1 LKLINVKFKS
11 LRLNYFY
18 KILFLLLTTFSSFSQ
33 ERKNAVAK
41 RVSIAPVIDGILDDK
56 VWDNAESNTD
66 FYMLRPSNVGPARD
80 SHPTY
85 IKILYDDDAVY
96 FAASMLDS
104 DSDNIASEISQRDDF
119 YETKTDFIGISLN
132 PYDDDVNFLSFI
144 VTSAGTIAD
153 MKSVRDYEEGDS
165 NFDAVFDAKIS
176 KDDNGWY
183 AEFKI
188 PYSALRFPKKN
199 IQSWGLNFYRRVFN
213 LNEIYTW
220 NYVDRSVGTYS
231 EYLGVLSGIENIDPP
246 TRLFFYPYSQ
256 LNSELYKGNTG
267 TGFSAG
273 MDIKYGINEAFTLDA
288 TLIPDFGQV
297 KFDDV
302 ELNLSPF
309 EQQFDE
315 KRAFFTEGTELFD
328 KGDVFYSRRIGGE
341 LDVDPEDFLEANEVV
356 LSSDNSIDLINAIK
370 VSGRTDN
377 KLGVGFFNAITKKTT
392 AILQDSI
399 TQNEREVT
407 LEPLT
412 NYNIIVLDQQLKNN
426 SSITFLNTSVNRNSN
441 FRNAIV
447 STLNLDY
454 RTRKNNYRIEG
465 SVLRSDI
472 KENGNSTDGYK
483 TTFKLNKT
491 KGNFRWMTGVWTTD
505 ENYNQDDMGISRWY
519 NNQNIFA
526 NVSYEIFNP
535 TKYFNQLEFK
545 LSVRHGRRYT
555 PSIKRNNNYEAEL
568 FFETKKLFKNRLEI
582 NLRTLNKDFFE
593 PRVDGLYVLKPKEMS
608 VRYDLDSDN
617 TKDFVYA
624 IELNAKK
631 SIDEFYQ
638 ENNKKLGL
646 ALRVSY
652 KVSERLNTSF
662 GAGISKEDDDFGY
675 AGSNEGEVIIGIRD
689 VKVNQAMIEM
699 NYNFDPY
706 KVLALEIRNY
716 WSSVNYKNYL
726 TLQENGIG
734 ELINDYP
741 FDGDPNTNF
750 NIWNLDLSY
759 NWRFAPGSSAT
770 FLYRNQ
776 IYNNDDLSLISYTE
790 SLNNLFSKDIGHQFS
805 IRINYFLDY
814 NRIKKKKI

>member
-1 LKLINVKFKS
+1 MEFRIMNIRF
-11 LRLNYFY
+11 F
-18 KILFLLLTTFSSFSQ
+18 IIIALFICANFNAFSQ
-33 ERKNAVAK
+33 ERKNAVAN
-41 RVSIAPVIDGILDDK
+41 RVTEAPVIDGILN
-56 VWDNAESNTD
+56 DNAWVAAETNTD
-66 FYMLRPSNVGPARD
+66 FYMLRPSNVGPARS
-80 SHPTY
+80 SHPTTV
-85 IKILYDDDAVY
+85 KIIYDDEAVY
-96 FAASMLDS
+96 FAASMLDP
-104 DSDNIASEISQRDDF
+104 DGKNIASEISQRDEF
-119 YETKTDFIGISLN
+119 YEKKTDFIGISLN
-132 PYDDDVNFLSFI
+132 PYNDDINFLSFI

-153 MKSVRDYEEGDS
+153 MKSVRDYDEGDS
-165 NFDAVFDAKIS
+165 NFDAVFDAKVS

-188 PYSALRFPKKN
+188 PYSALRFPKKE
-199 IQSWGLNFYRRVFN
+199 IQTWGLNFYRRIFN

-220 NYVDRSVGTYS
+220 NYVDRSVGSYS
-231 EYLGVLSGIENIDPP
+231 EYLGTLNGIQNIDPP

-256 LNSELYKGNTG
+256 VNSELYKGNTG

-328 KGDVFYSRRIGGE
+328 RAGVFYSRRIGGD
-341 LDVDPEDFLEANEVV
+341 LDVDPEDYLQENESV

-377 KLGVGFFNAITKKTT
+377 KLGIGFFNAITKKTT

-399 TQNEREVT
+399 TQNQREVT

-412 NYNIIVLDQQLKNN
+412 NYNIVVLDQQLKNN
-426 SSITFLNTSVNRNSN
+426 SSITFLNTSVKRNSN

-454 RTRKNNYRIEG
+454 RTKKNNYRIEG
-465 SVLRSDI
+465 SILRSDI

-483 TTFKLNKT
+483 TTFKINKT

-526 NVSYEIFNP
+526 NISYEIFNP
-535 TKYFNQLEFK
+535 TKYFNQFEFK

-568 FFETKKLFKNRLEI
+568 FFETNKLFKNRLELE
-582 NLRTLNKDFFE
+582 LRTLNKDFFE
-593 PRVDGLYVLKPKEMS
+593 PRVDGLFVLKPKEFS
-608 VRYDLDSDN
+608 LRYELDSDN
-617 TKDFVYA
+617 TKDFVYGF
-624 IELNAKK
+624 ELNTTK
-631 SIDEFYQ
+631 SIDEFYGE
-638 ENNKKLGL
+638 ENNKIGFAAGL
-646 ALRVSY
+646 NY
-652 KVSERLNTSF
+652 KISERLNTSI
-662 GAGISKEDDDFGY
+662 GVGVSKEDDDLGY
-675 AGSNEGEVIIGIRD
+675 AGNEGSEVIIGIRD
-689 VKVNQAMIEM
+689 VKINQAVFDMV
-699 NYNFDPY
+699 YNIDSY
-706 KVLALEIRNY
+706 KEIALEFRNY
-716 WSSVNYKNYL
+716 WSSVNYKRYYN
-726 TLQENGIG
+726 LQDNGIG
-734 ELINDYP
+734 NPIVNYP
-741 FDGDPNTNF
+741 FNENPNANF

-770 FLYRNQ
+770 ILYRNQ
-776 IYNNDDLSLISYTE
+776 IYSNDDQSLISYTE
-790 SLNNLFSKDIGHQFS
+790 SLDNLFGKDIGHQFS

-814 NRIKKKKI
+814 NRFKKKRI

>member
-1 LKLINVKFKS
+1 MNIRF
-11 LRLNYFY
+11 F
-18 KILFLLLTTFSSFSQ
+18 IIIALFICANFNAFSQ
-33 ERKNAVAK
+33 EIKNAVAN
-41 RVSIAPVIDGILDDK
+41 RVTEAPVIDGILN
-56 VWDNAESNTD
+56 DNAWVAAETNTD
-66 FYMLRPSNVGPARD
+66 FYMLRPSNVGPARS
-80 SHPTY
+80 SHPTTV
-85 IKILYDDDAVY
+85 KIIYDDEAVY
-96 FAASMLDS
+96 FAASMLDP
-104 DSDNIASEISQRDDF
+104 DGKNIASEISQRDEF
-119 YETKTDFIGISLN
+119 YEKKTDFIGVSLN
-132 PYDDDVNFLSFI
+132 PYNDDINFLSFI

-153 MKSVRDYEEGDS
+153 MKSVRDYDEGDS
-165 NFDAVFDAKIS
+165 NFDAVFDAKVS

-188 PYSALRFPKKN
+188 PYSALRFPKKE
-199 IQSWGLNFYRRVFN
+199 IQTWGLNFYRRIFN

-220 NYVDRSVGTYS
+220 NYVDRSVGSYS
-231 EYLGVLSGIENIDPP
+231 EYLGTLNGIQNIDPP

-256 LNSELYKGNTG
+256 INSELYKGNTG

-328 KGDVFYSRRIGGE
+328 RAGVFYSRRIGGD
-341 LDVDPEDFLEANEVV
+341 LDVDPEDYLQENESV

-377 KLGVGFFNAITKKTT
+377 KLGIGFFNAITKKTT

-399 TQNEREVT
+399 TQNQREVT

-412 NYNIIVLDQQLKNN
+412 NYNIVVLDQQLKNN

-454 RTRKNNYRIEG
+454 RTKKNNYRIEG
-465 SVLRSDI
+465 SILRSDI

-483 TTFKLNKT
+483 TTFKINKT

-526 NVSYEIFNP
+526 NISYEIFNP
-535 TKYFNQLEFK
+535 TKYFNQFEFE

-568 FFETKKLFKNRLEI
+568 FFETKKLFKNNFELE
-582 NLRTLNKDFFE
+582 LRTLNKDFFE
-593 PRVDGLYVLKPKEMS
+593 PRVDGLFVLKPKELS
-608 VRYDLDSDN
+608 FRYDLDSDN

-624 IELNAKK
+624 VEFNASK
-631 SIDEFYQ
+631 SIDEFYG
-638 ENNKKLGL
+638 EENKKIGFSAGL
-646 ALRVSY
+646 NY
-652 KVSERLNTSF
+652 KISERLNTSL
-662 GAGISKEDDDFGY
+662 GIGGSKEDDDLGY
-675 AGSNEGEVIIGIRD
+675 AGNEGPEVIIGIRD
-689 VKVNQAMIEM
+689 VKINQAVFDMV
-699 NYNFDPY
+699 YNINSY
-706 KVLALEIRNY
+706 KEIALEFRNY
-716 WSSVNYKNYL
+716 WSSVNYKRYYS
-726 TLQENGIG
+726 LQENGIG
-734 ELINDYP
+734 NPIVNFP
-741 FDGDPNTNF
+741 FDENPNANF

-770 FLYRNQ
+770 ILYRNQ
-776 IYNNDDLSLISYTE
+776 IYSDDDQSLISYTE
-790 SLNNLFSKDIGHQFS
+790 SLDNLFGKDIGHQFS

-814 NRIKKKKI
+814 NRFKKKRI

>member
-1 LKLINVKFKS
+1 MNIRFYILSILLIS
-11 LRLNYFY
+11 LN
-18 KILFLLLTTFSSFSQ
+18 LTGFSQ
-33 ERKNAVAK
+33 VRKNALAK
-41 RVSIAPVIDGILDDK
+41 RVTDTPIIDGVLN
-56 VWDNAESNTD
+56 DNAWVTAETNSD
-66 FYMLRPSNVGPARD
+66 FYMLRPSNVGPARS
-80 SHPTY
+80 SHPTTV
-85 IKILYDDDAVY
+85 KIVYDDEAVY
-96 FAASMLDS
+96 FAASMLDP
-104 DSDNIASEISQRDDF
+104 DGKNIASEISQRDEF
-119 YETKTDFIGISLN
+119 YEKKTDFIGISLN
-132 PYDDDVNFLSFI
+132 PYNDDINFLSFI

-153 MKSVRDYEEGDS
+153 MKSVRDYDEGDS
-165 NFDAVFDAKIS
+165 NFDAVFDAKVS

-188 PYSALRFPKKN
+188 PYSALRFPKKE
-199 IQSWGLNFYRRVFN
+199 IQTWGLNFYRRIFN

-220 NYVDRSVGTYS
+220 NYVDRSVGSYS
-231 EYLGVLSGIENIDPP
+231 EYLGNLNGIQNIDPP

-256 LNSELYKGNTG
+256 VNSELYKGNTG

-328 KGDVFYSRRIGGE
+328 RGGVFYSRRIGGD
-341 LDVDPEDFLEANEVV
+341 LDVNPEDYLQDNESV

-377 KLGVGFFNAITKKTT
+377 KLGIGFFNAITKKTT

-399 TQNEREVT
+399 TQNQREVT

-412 NYNIIVLDQQLKNN
+412 NYNIVVLDQQLKNN

-454 RTRKNNYRIEG
+454 RTKKNNYRIEG

-483 TTFKLNKT
+483 TTFKINKT

-519 NNQNIFA
+519 NNQNVFA
-526 NVSYEIFNP
+526 NISYEIFNP
-535 TKYFNQLEFK
+535 TKYFNQFELK

-568 FFETKKLFKNRLEI
+568 FFETNKLFKNRLEVE
-582 NLRTLNKDFFE
+582 LRTLNKDFFE
-593 PRVDGLYVLKPKEMS
+593 PRVDGLFVLKPKEFGF
-608 VRYDLDSDN
+608 RYDLDSDN

-624 IELNAKK
+624 IELNALK
-631 SIDEFYQ
+631 SIDEFYG
-638 ENNKKLGL
+638 EENKKIGFAAGL
-646 ALRVSY
+646 NY
-652 KVSERLNTSF
+652 KISERLNTSL
-662 GAGISKEDDDFGY
+662 GIGVSKEEDDLGY
-675 AGSNEGEVIIGIRD
+675 AGNEGPDVIIGIRD
-689 VKVNQAMIEM
+689 VKINQAVFDMI
-699 NYNFDPY
+699 YNVDSY
-706 KVLALEIRNY
+706 KEIALEFRNY
-716 WSSVNYKNYL
+716 WSSVNYKRYYS
-726 TLQENGIG
+726 LQENGIG
-734 ELINDYP
+734 NSIVAYP
-741 FDGDPNTNF
+741 FDENPNANF

-770 FLYRNQ
+770 ILYRNQ
-776 IYNNDDLSLISYTE
+776 IYSNDDQSLISYTE
-790 SLNNLFSKDIGHQFS
+790 SLDNLFGKDIGHQFS

-814 NRIKKKKI
+814 NRFRKKRI

>member
-1 LKLINVKFKS
+1 MNIRFYILSILLIS
-11 LRLNYFY
+11 LNL
-18 KILFLLLTTFSSFSQ
+18 SGFSQ
-33 ERKNAVAK
+33 VRKNALAK
-41 RVSIAPVIDGILDDK
+41 RVTNAPIIDGVLN
-56 VWDNAESNTD
+56 DNAWVTAETNSD
-66 FYMLRPSNVGPARD
+66 FYMLRPSNVGPARS
-80 SHPTY
+80 SHPTTV
-85 IKILYDDDAVY
+85 KIVYDDEAVY
-96 FAASMLDS
+96 FAASMLDPNGK
-104 DSDNIASEISQRDDF
+104 NIASEISQRDEF
-119 YETKTDFIGISLN
+119 YEKKTDFIGISLN
-132 PYDDDVNFLSFI
+132 PYNDDINFLSFI

-153 MKSVRDYEEGDS
+153 MKSVRDYDEGDS
-165 NFDAVFDAKIS
+165 NFDAVFDAKVS

-188 PYSALRFPKKN
+188 PYSALRFPKKE
-199 IQSWGLNFYRRVFN
+199 IQTWGLNFYRRIFN

-220 NYVDRSVGTYS
+220 NYVDRSVGSYS
-231 EYLGVLSGIENIDPP
+231 EYLGTLNGIQNIDPP

-256 LNSELYKGNTG
+256 VNSELYKGNTG

-328 KGDVFYSRRIGGE
+328 RGGVFYSRRIGGD
-341 LDVDPEDFLEANEVV
+341 LDVNPEDYLRDNESV
-356 LSSDNSIDLINAIK
+356 LSSDNSIDLINAVK

-377 KLGVGFFNAITKKTT
+377 KLGIGFFNAITKKTT

-399 TQNEREVT
+399 TQNQREVT

-412 NYNIIVLDQQLKNN
+412 NYNIVVLDQQLKNN

-454 RTRKNNYRIEG
+454 RTKKNNYRIEG

-483 TTFKLNKT
+483 TTFKINKT

-519 NNQNIFA
+519 NNQNVFA
-526 NVSYEIFNP
+526 NISYEIFNP
-535 TKYFNQLEFK
+535 TKYFNQFEFK

-568 FFETKKLFKNRLEI
+568 FFETNKLIKNRLEVE
-582 NLRTLNKDFFE
+582 LRTLNKDFFE
-593 PRVDGLYVLKPKEMS
+593 PRVDGLFVLKPKEFS
-608 VRYDLDSDN
+608 FRYDLDSDN

-624 IELNAKK
+624 IELNALK
-631 SIDEFYQ
+631 SIDEFYG
-638 ENNKKLGL
+638 EENKKIGFSAGL
-646 ALRVSY
+646 NY
-652 KVSERLNTSF
+652 KISERLNTSL
-662 GAGISKEDDDFGY
+662 GIGVSKEEDDLGY
-675 AGSNEGEVIIGIRD
+675 AGNEGPDVIIGIRD
-689 VKVNQAMIEM
+689 VKINQAVFDMI
-699 NYNFDPY
+699 YNIDSY
-706 KVLALEIRNY
+706 KEIALEFRNY
-716 WSSVNYKNYL
+716 WSSVNYKRYYS
-726 TLQENGIG
+726 LQENGIG
-734 ELINDYP
+734 NSIVAYP
-741 FDGDPNTNF
+741 FDENPNANF

-770 FLYRNQ
+770 ILYRNQ
-776 IYNNDDLSLISYTE
+776 IYSNDDQSLISYTE
-790 SLNNLFSKDIGHQFS
+790 SLDNLFGKDIGHQFS

-814 NRIKKKKI
+814 NRFRKKRI

>member
-1 LKLINVKFKS
+1 MEFRIMNIRFFIIIALFICANFNV
-11 LRLNYFY
+11 
-18 KILFLLLTTFSSFSQ
+18 FSQ
-33 ERKNAVAK
+33 ERKNAVAN
-41 RVSIAPVIDGILDDK
+41 RVTEAPVIDGILN
-56 VWDNAESNTD
+56 DNAWVAAETNTD
-66 FYMLRPSNVGPARD
+66 FYMLRPSNVGPARS
-80 SHPTY
+80 SHPTTV
-85 IKILYDDDAVY
+85 KIIYDDEAVY
-96 FAASMLDS
+96 FAASMLDP
-104 DSDNIASEISQRDDF
+104 DGKNIASEISQRDEF
-119 YETKTDFIGISLN
+119 YEKKTDFIGVSLN
-132 PYDDDVNFLSFI
+132 PYNDDINFLSFI

-153 MKSVRDYEEGDS
+153 MKSVRDYDEGDS
-165 NFDAVFDAKIS
+165 NFDAVFDAKVS

-188 PYSALRFPKKN
+188 PYSALRFPKKE
-199 IQSWGLNFYRRVFN
+199 IQTWGLNFYRRIFN

-220 NYVDRSVGTYS
+220 NYVDRSVGSYS
-231 EYLGVLSGIENIDPP
+231 EYLGTLNGIQNIDPP

-256 LNSELYKGNTG
+256 VNSELYKGNTG

-328 KGDVFYSRRIGGE
+328 RAGVFYSRRIGGD
-341 LDVDPEDFLEANEVV
+341 LDVDPEDYLQENESV

-377 KLGVGFFNAITKKTT
+377 KLGIGFFNAITKKTT

-399 TQNEREVT
+399 TQNQREVT

-412 NYNIIVLDQQLKNN
+412 NYNIVVLDQQLKNN

-454 RTRKNNYRIEG
+454 RTKKNNYRIEG
-465 SVLRSDI
+465 SILRSDI

-483 TTFKLNKT
+483 TTFKINKT

-526 NVSYEIFNP
+526 NISYEIFNP
-535 TKYFNQLEFK
+535 TEYFNQFEFK

-568 FFETKKLFKNRLEI
+568 FFETNKLFKNRLELE
-582 NLRTLNKDFFE
+582 LRTLNKDFFE
-593 PRVDGLYVLKPKEMS
+593 PRVDGLFVLKPKEFS
-608 VRYDLDSDN
+608 LRYDLDSDN

-624 IELNAKK
+624 FELNTTK
-631 SIDEFYQ
+631 SIDEFYGE
-638 ENNKKLGL
+638 ENNKIGFAAGL
-646 ALRVSY
+646 NY
-652 KVSERLNTSF
+652 KISERLNTSI
-662 GAGISKEDDDFGY
+662 GVGVSKEDDDLGY
-675 AGSNEGEVIIGIRD
+675 AGNEGSEVIIGIRD
-689 VKVNQAMIEM
+689 VKINQAVFDMV
-699 NYNFDPY
+699 YNIDSY
-706 KVLALEIRNY
+706 KEIALEFRNY
-716 WSSVNYKNYL
+716 WSSVNYKRYYN
-726 TLQENGIG
+726 LQDNGIG
-734 ELINDYP
+734 NPIVNYP
-741 FDGDPNTNF
+741 FNENPNANF

-770 FLYRNQ
+770 ILYRNQ
-776 IYNNDDLSLISYTE
+776 IYSNDDQSLISYTE
-790 SLNNLFSKDIGHQFS
+790 SLDNLFGKDIGHQFS

-814 NRIKKKKI
+814 NRFKKKRI

>member
-1 LKLINVKFKS
+1 MNIRFFIIIALSICANQ
-11 LRLNYFY
+11 NA
-18 KILFLLLTTFSSFSQ
+18 FSQ
-33 ERKNAVAK
+33 ERKNAVAN
-41 RVSIAPVIDGILDDK
+41 RVNEAPVIDGILN
-56 VWDNAESNTD
+56 DNAWVTSETNSD
-66 FYMLRPSNVGPARD
+66 FYMLRPSNVGPARS
-80 SHPTY
+80 SHPTTV
-85 IKILYDDDAVY
+85 KIIYDDDAVY
-96 FAASMLDS
+96 FAASMLDP
-104 DSDNIASEISQRDDF
+104 DGKNIASEISQRDDF
-119 YETKTDFIGISLN
+119 YEKKTDFIGISLN
-132 PYDDDVNFLSFI
+132 PYNDDINFLSFI

-153 MKSVRDYEEGDS
+153 MKSVRDYDEGDS
-165 NFDAVFDAKIS
+165 NFDAVFDAKVS

-188 PYSALRFPKKN
+188 PYSALRFPKKE
-199 IQSWGLNFYRRVFN
+199 IQTWGLNFYRRIFN

-220 NYVDRSVGTYS
+220 NYVDRSVGSYS
-231 EYLGVLSGIENIDPP
+231 EYLGLLNGIQNIDPP

-256 LNSELYKGNTG
+256 VNSELYKGNTG

-328 KGDVFYSRRIGGE
+328 RGGVFYSRRIGGD
-341 LDVDPEDFLEANEVV
+341 LDVDPEDYLQENESV

-377 KLGVGFFNAITKKTT
+377 KLGIGFFNAITKKTT
-392 AILQDSI
+392 AILQDST
-399 TQNEREVT
+399 TQNQREVT

-412 NYNIIVLDQQLKNN
+412 NYNIVVLDQQLKNN
-426 SSITFLNTSVNRNSN
+426 SSITFLNTSVSRNSN

-454 RTRKNNYRIEG
+454 RTKKNNYRIEG

-483 TTFKLNKT
+483 TTFKINKT

-526 NVSYEIFNP
+526 NISYEIFNP
-535 TKYFNQLEFK
+535 TKYFNQFEFK

-555 PSIKRNNNYEAEL
+555 PSIKRNNNYEGEL
-568 FFETKKLFKNRLEI
+568 FFETNKLFKNRLELE
-582 NLRTLNKDFFE
+582 LRTLNKDFFE
-593 PRVDGLYVLKPKEMS
+593 PRVDGLFVLKPKEFS
-608 VRYDLDSDN
+608 FRYDLDSDN

-624 IELNAKK
+624 IELNATK
-631 SIDEFYQ
+631 SIDEFYS
-638 ENNKKLGL
+638 EENKKIGFNAGL
-646 ALRVSY
+646 NY
-652 KVSERLNTSF
+652 KISKRLNTSL
-662 GAGISKEDDDFGY
+662 GIGISEEEDDLGY
-675 AGSNEGEVIIGIRD
+675 AGNEGSDVIIGIRD
-689 VKVNQAMIEM
+689 VKINQAVFDMV
-699 NYNFDPY
+699 YNIDSY
-706 KVLALEIRNY
+706 KEIALEFRNY
-716 WSSVNYKNYL
+716 WSSVNYKRYYS
-726 TLQENGIG
+726 LQENGIG
-734 ELINDYP
+734 DPIVNYP
-741 FDGDPNTNF
+741 FDGNPNANF
-750 NIWNLDLSY
+750 NIWNFDLSY

-770 FLYRNQ
+770 ILYRNQ
-776 IYNNDDLSLISYTE
+776 IYSNDDQSLISYTE
-790 SLNNLFSKDIGHQFS
+790 SLDNLFGKDIGHQFS

-814 NRIKKKKI
+814 NRFRKKRI

>member
-1 LKLINVKFKS
+1 MNIRFYILSILLIS
-11 LRLNYFY
+11 LN
-18 KILFLLLTTFSSFSQ
+18 LTGFSQ
-33 ERKNAVAK
+33 VRKNALAK
-41 RVSIAPVIDGILDDK
+41 RVTDTPIIDGVLN
-56 VWDNAESNTD
+56 DNAWVTAETNSD
-66 FYMLRPSNVGPARD
+66 FYMLRPSNVGPARS
-80 SHPTY
+80 SHPTTV
-85 IKILYDDDAVY
+85 KIVYDDEAVY
-96 FAASMLDS
+96 FAASMLDP
-104 DSDNIASEISQRDDF
+104 DGKNIASEISQRDEF
-119 YETKTDFIGISLN
+119 YEKKTDFIGISLN
-132 PYDDDVNFLSFI
+132 PYNDDINFLSFI

-153 MKSVRDYEEGDS
+153 MKSVRDYDEGDS
-165 NFDAVFDAKIS
+165 NFDAVFDAKVS

-188 PYSALRFPKKN
+188 PYSALRFPKKE
-199 IQSWGLNFYRRVFN
+199 IQTWGLNFYRRIFN

-220 NYVDRSVGTYS
+220 NYVDRSVGSYS
-231 EYLGVLSGIENIDPP
+231 EYLGNLNGIQNIDPP

-256 LNSELYKGNTG
+256 VNSELYKGNTG

-328 KGDVFYSRRIGGE
+328 RGGVFYSRRIGGD
-341 LDVDPEDFLEANEVV
+341 LDVNPEDYLQDNESV

-377 KLGVGFFNAITKKTT
+377 KLGIGFFNAITKKTT

-399 TQNEREVT
+399 TQNQREVT

-412 NYNIIVLDQQLKNN
+412 NYNIVVLDQQLKNN

-454 RTRKNNYRIEG
+454 RTKKNNYRIEG

-483 TTFKLNKT
+483 TTFKINKT

-519 NNQNIFA
+519 NNQNVFA
-526 NVSYEIFNP
+526 NISYEIFNP
-535 TKYFNQLEFK
+535 TKYFNQFELK

-568 FFETKKLFKNRLEI
+568 FFETNKLFKNRLEVE
-582 NLRTLNKDFFE
+582 LRTLNKDFFE
-593 PRVDGLYVLKPKEMS
+593 PRVDGLFVLKPKEFGF
-608 VRYDLDSDN
+608 RYDLDSDN

-624 IELNAKK
+624 IELNALK
-631 SIDEFYQ
+631 SIDEFYG
-638 ENNKKLGL
+638 EENKKLGFAAGL
-646 ALRVSY
+646 NY
-652 KVSERLNTSF
+652 KISERLNTSL
-662 GAGISKEDDDFGY
+662 GIGVSKEEDDLGY
-675 AGSNEGEVIIGIRD
+675 AGNEGPDVIIGIRD
-689 VKVNQAMIEM
+689 VKINQAVFDMI
-699 NYNFDPY
+699 YNVDSY
-706 KVLALEIRNY
+706 KEIALEFRNY
-716 WSSVNYKNYL
+716 WSSVNYKRYYS
-726 TLQENGIG
+726 LQENGIG
-734 ELINDYP
+734 NSIVAYP
-741 FDGDPNTNF
+741 FDENPNANF

-770 FLYRNQ
+770 ILYRNQ
-776 IYNNDDLSLISYTE
+776 ISSNDDQSLISYTE
-790 SLNNLFSKDIGHQFS
+790 SLDNLFGKDIGHQFS

-814 NRIKKKKI
+814 NRFRKKRI

>member
-1 LKLINVKFKS
+1 MNIRFYILSILLIS
-11 LRLNYFY
+11 LN
-18 KILFLLLTTFSSFSQ
+18 LTGFSQ
-33 ERKNAVAK
+33 VRKNALAK
-41 RVSIAPVIDGILDDK
+41 RVTDTPIIDGVLN
-56 VWDNAESNTD
+56 DNAWVTAETNSD
-66 FYMLRPSNVGPARD
+66 FYMLRPSNVGPARS
-80 SHPTY
+80 SHPTTV
-85 IKILYDDDAVY
+85 KIVYDDEAVY
-96 FAASMLDS
+96 FAASMLDP
-104 DSDNIASEISQRDDF
+104 DGKNIASEISQRDEF
-119 YETKTDFIGISLN
+119 YEKKTDFIGISLN
-132 PYDDDVNFLSFI
+132 PYNDDINFLSFI

-153 MKSVRDYEEGDS
+153 MKSVRDYDEGDS
-165 NFDAVFDAKIS
+165 NFDAVFDAKVS

-188 PYSALRFPKKN
+188 PYSALRFPKKE
-199 IQSWGLNFYRRVFN
+199 IQTWGLNFYRRIFN

-220 NYVDRSVGTYS
+220 NYVDRSVGSYS
-231 EYLGVLSGIENIDPP
+231 EYLGNLNGIQNIDPP

-256 LNSELYKGNTG
+256 VNSELYKGNTG

-328 KGDVFYSRRIGGE
+328 RGGVFYSRRIGGD
-341 LDVDPEDFLEANEVV
+341 LDVNPEDYLQDNESV

-377 KLGVGFFNAITKKTT
+377 KLGIGFFNAITKKTT

-399 TQNEREVT
+399 TQNQREVT

-412 NYNIIVLDQQLKNN
+412 NYNIVVLDQQLKNN

-454 RTRKNNYRIEG
+454 RTKKNNYRIEG

-483 TTFKLNKT
+483 TTFKINKT

-519 NNQNIFA
+519 NNQNVFA
-526 NVSYEIFNP
+526 NISYEIFNP
-535 TKYFNQLEFK
+535 TKYFNQFELK

-568 FFETKKLFKNRLEI
+568 FFETNKLFKNRLEVE
-582 NLRTLNKDFFE
+582 LRTLNKDFFE
-593 PRVDGLYVLKPKEMS
+593 PRVDGLFVLKPKEFGF
-608 VRYDLDSDN
+608 RYDLDSDN

-624 IELNAKK
+624 IELNALK
-631 SIDEFYQ
+631 SIDEFYG
-638 ENNKKLGL
+638 EENKKIGFAAGL
-646 ALRVSY
+646 NY
-652 KVSERLNTSF
+652 KISERLNTSL
-662 GAGISKEDDDFGY
+662 GIGVSKEEDDLGY
-675 AGSNEGEVIIGIRD
+675 AGNEGPDVIIGIRD
-689 VKVNQAMIEM
+689 VKINQAVFDMI
-699 NYNFDPY
+699 YNVDSY
-706 KVLALEIRNY
+706 KEIALEFRNY
-716 WSSVNYKNYL
+716 WSSVNYKRYYS
-726 TLQENGIG
+726 LQENGIG
-734 ELINDYP
+734 NSIVAYP
-741 FDGDPNTNF
+741 FDENPNANF

-770 FLYRNQ
+770 VLYRNQ
-776 IYNNDDLSLISYTE
+776 IYSNDDQSLISYTE
-790 SLNNLFSKDIGHQFS
+790 SLDNLFGKDIGHQFS

-814 NRIKKKKI
+814 NRFRKKRI

>member
-1 LKLINVKFKS
+1 MNIRFYIIIILLVCINIS
-11 LRLNYFY
+11 G
-18 KILFLLLTTFSSFSQ
+18 FSQ
-33 ERKNAVAK
+33 ERKTAIAK
-41 RVSIAPVIDGILDDK
+41 RVSTAPIIDGVLNDNA
-56 VWDNAESNTD
+56 WDNAESNTG
-66 FYMLRPSNVGPARD
+66 FYMLNPSNIGSARS
-80 SHPTY
+80 SHSTSV
-85 IKILYDDDAVY
+85 KILYDDNAVY
-96 FAASMLDS
+96 FAASMLDP
-104 DSDNIASEISQRDDF
+104 DAKNIASEISQRDEF
-119 YETKTDFIGISLN
+119 YEKKTDFIGISLN
-132 PYDDDVNFLSFI
+132 PYDDNINFLSFI

-153 MKSVRDYEEGDS
+153 MKSVREYNEGDS
-165 NFDAVFDAKIS
+165 NFDAVFDAKVS
-176 KDDNGWY
+176 KDDYGWY

-188 PYSALRFPKKN
+188 PYSALRFPKKE
-199 IQSWGLNFYRRVFN
+199 IQTWGLNFYRRIFN
-213 LNEIYTW
+213 LNETYTW
-220 NYVDRSVGTYS
+220 NYVDRSVGSYS
-231 EYLGVLSGIENIDPP
+231 EYLGALTGIQNINPP

-256 LNSELYKGNTG
+256 INSELYKGNTG

-328 KGDVFYSRRIGGE
+328 QGGVFYSRRIGGD
-341 LDVDPEDFLEANEVV
+341 LDVNPEDYLQENESV
-356 LSSDNSIDLINAIK
+356 LSSDNSIDLINAVK

-399 TQNEREVT
+399 TQNQREVT

-412 NYNIIVLDQQLKNN
+412 NYNIVVLDQQLKNN

-441 FRNAIV
+441 FRNAVV

-454 RTRKNNYRIEG
+454 RTKKNNYRIEG

-483 TTFKLNKT
+483 TTFKVNKT

-526 NVSYEIFNP
+526 NISYEIFNP
-535 TKYFNQLEFK
+535 TKYFNQFEFK
-545 LSVRHGRRYT
+545 LSIRHGRRYT

-568 FFETKKLFKNRLEI
+568 FFETKSLFKNRLEAE
-582 NLRTLNKDFFE
+582 LRTLNKDFFE
-593 PRVDGLYVLKPKEMS
+593 PRVDGLFVLKPKELS
-608 VRYDLDSDN
+608 LRYDIDSDN

-631 SIDEFYQ
+631 SVDEFYGE
-638 ENNKKLGL
+638 ENKQIGFSAGL
-646 ALRVSY
+646 SY
-652 KVSERLNTSF
+652 KISERLNTSLEI
-662 GAGISKEDDDFGY
+662 GISKEDDDLGY
-675 AGSNEGEVIIGIRD
+675 AGNEDSEVIIGIRD
-689 VKVNQAMIEM
+689 VKINQAVFDVV
-699 NYNFDPY
+699 YNIDSY
-706 KVLALEIRNY
+706 KEIAFEFRNY
-716 WSSVNYKNYL
+716 WSSVDYKRYYS
-726 TLQENGIG
+726 LQENGIG
-734 ELINDYP
+734 NSLANYP
-741 FDGDPNTNF
+741 FEENPNTNF

-770 FLYRNQ
+770 ILYRNQ
-776 IYNNDDLSLISYTE
+776 IYSNDDQSLISYTE
-790 SLNNLFSKDIGHQFS
+790 SLNNLFGKDIGHQFS

-814 NRIKKKKI
+814 NRFKKKRI

>member
-1 LKLINVKFKS
+1 MNIRFYILSILLIS
-11 LRLNYFY
+11 LNL
-18 KILFLLLTTFSSFSQ
+18 SGFSQ
-33 ERKNAVAK
+33 VRKNALAK
-41 RVSIAPVIDGILDDK
+41 RVTNAPIIDGVLN
-56 VWDNAESNTD
+56 DNAWVTAETNSD
-66 FYMLRPSNVGPARD
+66 FYMLRPSNVGPARS
-80 SHPTY
+80 SHPTTV
-85 IKILYDDDAVY
+85 KIVYDDEAVY
-96 FAASMLDS
+96 FAASMLDPNGK
-104 DSDNIASEISQRDDF
+104 NIASEISQRDEF
-119 YETKTDFIGISLN
+119 YEKKTDFIGISLN
-132 PYDDDVNFLSFI
+132 PYNDDINFLSFI

-153 MKSVRDYEEGDS
+153 MKSVRDYDEGDS
-165 NFDAVFDAKIS
+165 NFDAVFDAKVS

-188 PYSALRFPKKN
+188 PYSALRFPKKE
-199 IQSWGLNFYRRVFN
+199 IQTWGLNFYRRIFN

-220 NYVDRSVGTYS
+220 NYVDRSVGSYS
-231 EYLGVLSGIENIDPP
+231 EYLGTLNGIQNIDPP

-256 LNSELYKGNTG
+256 VNSELYKGNTG

-328 KGDVFYSRRIGGE
+328 RGGVFYSRRIGGD
-341 LDVDPEDFLEANEVV
+341 LDVNPEDYLRDNESV
-356 LSSDNSIDLINAIK
+356 LSSDNSIDLINAVKI
-370 VSGRTDN
+370 SGRTDN
-377 KLGVGFFNAITKKTT
+377 KLGIGFFNAITKKTT
-392 AILQDSI
+392 AILEDSI
-399 TQNEREVT
+399 TQNQREVT

-412 NYNIIVLDQQLKNN
+412 NYNIVVLDQQLKNN

-454 RTRKNNYRIEG
+454 RTKKNNYRIEG

-483 TTFKLNKT
+483 TTFKINKT

-519 NNQNIFA
+519 NNQNVFA
-526 NVSYEIFNP
+526 NISYEIFNP
-535 TKYFNQLEFK
+535 TKYFNQFEFK

-568 FFETKKLFKNRLEI
+568 FFETNKLIKNRLEVE
-582 NLRTLNKDFFE
+582 LRTLNKDFFE
-593 PRVDGLYVLKPKEMS
+593 PRVDGLFVLKPKEFS
-608 VRYDLDSDN
+608 LRYDLDSDN

-624 IELNAKK
+624 IELNALK
-631 SIDEFYQ
+631 SIDEFYG
-638 ENNKKLGL
+638 EENKKIGFAAGL
-646 ALRVSY
+646 NY
-652 KVSERLNTSF
+652 KISERLNTSL
-662 GAGISKEDDDFGY
+662 GIGVSKEEDDLGY
-675 AGSNEGEVIIGIRD
+675 AGNEGSDVIIGIRD
-689 VKVNQAMIEM
+689 VKINQAVFDMI
-699 NYNFDPY
+699 YNIDSY
-706 KVLALEIRNY
+706 KEIALEFRNY
-716 WSSVNYKNYL
+716 WSSVNYKRYYS
-726 TLQENGIG
+726 LQENGIG
-734 ELINDYP
+734 NSIVAYP
-741 FDGDPNTNF
+741 FDENPNANF

-770 FLYRNQ
+770 ILYRNQ
-776 IYNNDDLSLISYTE
+776 IYSNDDQSLISYTE
-790 SLNNLFSKDIGHQFS
+790 SLDNLFGKDIGHQFS

-814 NRIKKKKI
+814 NRFRKKRI

>member
-1 LKLINVKFKS
+1 MNIRFYILSILLIS
-11 LRLNYFY
+11 LNL
-18 KILFLLLTTFSSFSQ
+18 SGFSQ
-33 ERKNAVAK
+33 VRKNALAK
-41 RVSIAPVIDGILDDK
+41 RVTNAPIIDGVLN
-56 VWDNAESNTD
+56 DNAWVTAETNSD
-66 FYMLRPSNVGPARD
+66 FYMLRPSNVGPARS
-80 SHPTY
+80 SHPTTV
-85 IKILYDDDAVY
+85 KIVYDDEAVY
-96 FAASMLDS
+96 FAASMLDPNGK
-104 DSDNIASEISQRDDF
+104 NIASEISQRDEF
-119 YETKTDFIGISLN
+119 YEKKTDFIGISLN
-132 PYDDDVNFLSFI
+132 PYNDDINFLSFI

-153 MKSVRDYEEGDS
+153 MKSVRDYDEGDS
-165 NFDAVFDAKIS
+165 NFDAVFDAKVS

-188 PYSALRFPKKN
+188 PYSALRFPKKE
-199 IQSWGLNFYRRVFN
+199 IQTWGLNFYRRIFN

-220 NYVDRSVGTYS
+220 NYVDRSVGSYS
-231 EYLGVLSGIENIDPP
+231 EYLGNLNGIQNIDPP

-256 LNSELYKGNTG
+256 FNSELYKGNTG

-328 KGDVFYSRRIGGE
+328 RGGVFYSRRIGGD
-341 LDVDPEDFLEANEVV
+341 LDVNPEDYLRDNESV
-356 LSSDNSIDLINAIK
+356 LSSDNSIDLINAVK

-377 KLGVGFFNAITKKTT
+377 KLGIGFFNAITKKTT

-399 TQNEREVT
+399 TQNQREVT

-412 NYNIIVLDQQLKNN
+412 NYNIVVLDQQLKNN

-454 RTRKNNYRIEG
+454 RTKKNNYRIEG

-483 TTFKLNKT
+483 TTFKINKT

-519 NNQNIFA
+519 NNQNVFA
-526 NVSYEIFNP
+526 NISYEIFNP
-535 TKYFNQLEFK
+535 TKYFNQFEFK

-568 FFETKKLFKNRLEI
+568 FFETNKLIKNRLEVE
-582 NLRTLNKDFFE
+582 LRTLNKDFFE
-593 PRVDGLYVLKPKEMS
+593 PRVDGLFVLKPKEFS
-608 VRYDLDSDN
+608 FRYDLDSDN

-624 IELNAKK
+624 IELNALK
-631 SIDEFYQ
+631 SIDEFYG
-638 ENNKKLGL
+638 EENKKIGFAAGL
-646 ALRVSY
+646 NY
-652 KVSERLNTSF
+652 KISERLNTSL
-662 GAGISKEDDDFGY
+662 GIGVSKEEDDLGY
-675 AGSNEGEVIIGIRD
+675 AGNEGSDVIIGIRD
-689 VKVNQAMIEM
+689 VKINQAVFDMI
-699 NYNFDPY
+699 YNIDSY
-706 KVLALEIRNY
+706 KEIALEFRNY
-716 WSSVNYKNYL
+716 WSSVNYKRYYS
-726 TLQENGIG
+726 LQENGIG
-734 ELINDYP
+734 NSIVAYP
-741 FDGDPNTNF
+741 FYDNPNANF

-770 FLYRNQ
+770 ILYRNQ
-776 IYNNDDLSLISYTE
+776 ISSNDDQSLISYTE
-790 SLNNLFSKDIGHQFS
+790 SLDNLFGKDIGHQFS

-814 NRIKKKKI
+814 NRFRKKRI

>member
-1 LKLINVKFKS
+1 MEFRIMNIRF
-11 LRLNYFY
+11 F
-18 KILFLLLTTFSSFSQ
+18 IIALFICANFNAFSQ
-33 ERKNAVAK
+33 ERKNAVAN
-41 RVSIAPVIDGILDDK
+41 RVTEAPVIDGILN
-56 VWDNAESNTD
+56 DNAWVAAESNTN
-66 FYMLRPSNVGPARD
+66 FYMLRPSNIGPARS
-80 SHPTY
+80 SHPTTV
-85 IKILYDDDAVY
+85 KIIYDDEAVY
-96 FAASMLDS
+96 FAASMLDP
-104 DSDNIASEISQRDDF
+104 DGKNIASEISQRDEF
-119 YETKTDFIGISLN
+119 YEKKTDFIGISLN
-132 PYDDDVNFLSFI
+132 PYNDDINFLSFI

-153 MKSVRDYEEGDS
+153 MKSVRDYDEGDS
-165 NFDAVFDAKIS
+165 NFDAVFDAKVS

-188 PYSALRFPKKN
+188 PYSALRFPKKE
-199 IQSWGLNFYRRVFN
+199 IQTWGLNFYRRIFN

-220 NYVDRSVGTYS
+220 NYVDRSVGSYS
-231 EYLGVLSGIENIDPP
+231 EYLGTLSGIKKIDPP

-256 LNSELYKGNTG
+256 VNSELYKGNTG

-328 KGDVFYSRRIGGE
+328 RGGVFYSRRIGGD
-341 LDVDPEDFLEANEVV
+341 LDVDPEDYLQENESV

-377 KLGVGFFNAITKKTT
+377 KLGIGFFNAITKKTT

-399 TQNEREVT
+399 TQNQREVT

-412 NYNIIVLDQQLKNN
+412 NYNIVVLDQQLKNN

-454 RTRKNNYRIEG
+454 RTKKNNYRIEG
-465 SVLRSDI
+465 SILRSDI
-472 KENGNSTDGYK
+472 KENGNSIDGYK
-483 TTFKLNKT
+483 TTFKINKT

-526 NVSYEIFNP
+526 NISYEIFNP
-535 TKYFNQLEFK
+535 TKYFNQFEFK

-568 FFETKKLFKNRLEI
+568 FFETDKLFKNRLELE
-582 NLRTLNKDFFE
+582 LRTLNKDFFE
-593 PRVDGLYVLKPKEMS
+593 PRVDGLFVLKPKEFS
-608 VRYDLDSDN
+608 LRYDLDSDN

-624 IELNAKK
+624 VELNTTK
-631 SIDEFYQ
+631 SIDEFYGE
-638 ENNKKLGL
+638 ENNKVGFAAGL
-646 ALRVSY
+646 NY
-652 KVSERLNTSF
+652 KISERLNTSI
-662 GAGISKEDDDFGY
+662 GVGVSKENDDLGY
-675 AGSNEGEVIIGIRD
+675 AGNEGSEVIIGIRD
-689 VKVNQAMIEM
+689 VKINQAVFDMV
-699 NYNFDPY
+699 YNIDSY
-706 KVLALEIRNY
+706 KEIALEFRNY
-716 WSSVNYKNYL
+716 WSSVNYKRYYN
-726 TLQENGIG
+726 LQDNGIG
-734 ELINDYP
+734 NPIVNYP
-741 FDGDPNTNF
+741 FNENPNANF

-770 FLYRNQ
+770 ILYRNQ
-776 IYNNDDLSLISYTE
+776 IYSNDDQSLISYTE
-790 SLNNLFSKDIGHQFS
+790 SLDNLFGKDIGHQFS

-814 NRIKKKKI
+814 NRFKKKRI

>member
-1 LKLINVKFKS
+1 MNIRFYVFSILLIS
-11 LRLNYFY
+11 LN
-18 KILFLLLTTFSSFSQ
+18 LTGFSQ
-33 ERKNAVAK
+33 VRKNALAK
-41 RVSIAPVIDGILDDK
+41 RVTDTPIIDGVLN
-56 VWDNAESNTD
+56 DNAWVTAETNSD
-66 FYMLRPSNVGPARD
+66 FYMLRPSNVGPARS
-80 SHPTY
+80 SHPTTV
-85 IKILYDDDAVY
+85 KIVYDDEAVY
-96 FAASMLDS
+96 FAASMLDP
-104 DSDNIASEISQRDDF
+104 DGKNIASEISQRDEF
-119 YETKTDFIGISLN
+119 YEKKTDFIGISLN
-132 PYDDDVNFLSFI
+132 PYNDDINFLSFI

-153 MKSVRDYEEGDS
+153 MKSVRDYDEGDS
-165 NFDAVFDAKIS
+165 NFDAVFDAKVS
-176 KDDNGWY
+176 RDDNGWY

-188 PYSALRFPKKN
+188 PYSALRFPKKE
-199 IQSWGLNFYRRVFN
+199 IQTWGLNFYRRIFN

-220 NYVDRSVGTYS
+220 NYVDRSVGSYS
-231 EYLGVLSGIENIDPP
+231 EYLGTLNGIQNIDPP

-256 LNSELYKGNTG
+256 VNSELYKGNTG

-328 KGDVFYSRRIGGE
+328 RGGVFYSRRIGGD
-341 LDVDPEDFLEANEVV
+341 LDVNPEDYLQDNESV

-377 KLGVGFFNAITKKTT
+377 KLGIGFFNAITKKTT

-399 TQNEREVT
+399 TQNQREVT

-412 NYNIIVLDQQLKNN
+412 NYNIVVLDQQLKNN

-454 RTRKNNYRIEG
+454 RTKKNNYRIEG

-483 TTFKLNKT
+483 TTFKINKT

-519 NNQNIFA
+519 NNQNVFA
-526 NVSYEIFNP
+526 NISYEIFNP
-535 TKYFNQLEFK
+535 TKYFNQFELK

-568 FFETKKLFKNRLEI
+568 FFETNKLFKNRLEVE
-582 NLRTLNKDFFE
+582 LRTLNKDFFE
-593 PRVDGLYVLKPKEMS
+593 PRVDGLFVLKPKEFS
-608 VRYDLDSDN
+608 FRYDLDSDN

-624 IELNAKK
+624 IELNALK
-631 SIDEFYQ
+631 SIDEFYG
-638 ENNKKLGL
+638 EENKKIGFAAGL
-646 ALRVSY
+646 NY
-652 KVSERLNTSF
+652 KISERLNTSL
-662 GAGISKEDDDFGY
+662 GIGVSKEEDDLGY
-675 AGSNEGEVIIGIRD
+675 AGNEGPDVIIGIRD
-689 VKVNQAMIEM
+689 VKINQAVFDMI
-699 NYNFDPY
+699 YNVDSY
-706 KVLALEIRNY
+706 KEIALEFRNY
-716 WSSVNYKNYL
+716 WSSVNYKRYYS
-726 TLQENGIG
+726 LQENGIG
-734 ELINDYP
+734 NSIASYP
-741 FDGDPNTNF
+741 FDENPNANF

-770 FLYRNQ
+770 VLYRNQ
-776 IYNNDDLSLISYTE
+776 IYSNDDQSLISYTE
-790 SLNNLFSKDIGHQFS
+790 SLDNLFGKDIGHQFS

-814 NRIKKKKI
+814 NRFRKKRI

>member
-1 LKLINVKFKS
+1 MNIRFYILSILLIS
-11 LRLNYFY
+11 LNL
-18 KILFLLLTTFSSFSQ
+18 SGFSQ
-33 ERKNAVAK
+33 VRKNALAK
-41 RVSIAPVIDGILDDK
+41 RVTNAPIIDGVLN
-56 VWDNAESNTD
+56 DNAWVTAETNSD
-66 FYMLRPSNVGPARD
+66 FYMLRPSNVGPARS
-80 SHPTY
+80 SHPTTV
-85 IKILYDDDAVY
+85 KIVYDDEAVY
-96 FAASMLDS
+96 FAASMLDPNGK
-104 DSDNIASEISQRDDF
+104 NIASEISQRDEF
-119 YETKTDFIGISLN
+119 YEKKTDFIGISLN
-132 PYDDDVNFLSFI
+132 PYNDGINFLSFI

-153 MKSVRDYEEGDS
+153 MKSVRDYDEGDS
-165 NFDAVFDAKIS
+165 NFDAVFDAKVS

-188 PYSALRFPKKN
+188 PYSALRFPKKE
-199 IQSWGLNFYRRVFN
+199 IQTWGLNFYRRIFN

-220 NYVDRSVGTYS
+220 NYVDRSVGSYS
-231 EYLGVLSGIENIDPP
+231 EYLGTLKGIQNIDPP

-256 LNSELYKGNTG
+256 VNSELYKGNTG

-328 KGDVFYSRRIGGE
+328 RGGVFYSRRIGGD
-341 LDVDPEDFLEANEVV
+341 LDVNPEDYLRDNESV
-356 LSSDNSIDLINAIK
+356 LSSDNSIDLINAVK

-377 KLGVGFFNAITKKTT
+377 KLGIGFFNAITKKTT

-399 TQNEREVT
+399 TQNQREVT

-412 NYNIIVLDQQLKNN
+412 NYNIVVLDQQLKNN

-454 RTRKNNYRIEG
+454 RTKKNNYRIEG

-483 TTFKLNKT
+483 TTFKINKT
-491 KGNFRWMTGVWTTD
+491 KGNFRWMTGIWTTD

-519 NNQNIFA
+519 NNQNVFA
-526 NVSYEIFNP
+526 NISYEIFNP
-535 TKYFNQLEFK
+535 TKYFNQFEFK

-555 PSIKRNNNYEAEL
+555 PSVKRNNNYEAEL
-568 FFETKKLFKNRLEI
+568 FFETNKLIKNRLEVE
-582 NLRTLNKDFFE
+582 LRTLNKDFFE
-593 PRVDGLYVLKPKEMS
+593 PRVDGLFVLKPKEFS
-608 VRYDLDSDN
+608 FRYDLDSDN

-624 IELNAKK
+624 IELNALK
-631 SIDEFYQ
+631 SIDEFYG
-638 ENNKKLGL
+638 EENKKFGFAAGL
-646 ALRVSY
+646 NY
-652 KVSERLNTSF
+652 KISERLNTSL
-662 GAGISKEDDDFGY
+662 GIGVSKEEDDLGY
-675 AGSNEGEVIIGIRD
+675 AGNEGSDVIIGIRD
-689 VKVNQAMIEM
+689 VKINQAVFDMI
-699 NYNFDPY
+699 YNIDSY
-706 KVLALEIRNY
+706 KEIALEFRNY
-716 WSSVNYKNYL
+716 WSSVNYKRYYS
-726 TLQENGIG
+726 LQENGIG
-734 ELINDYP
+734 NSIVAYP
-741 FDGDPNTNF
+741 FDENPNANF
-750 NIWNLDLSY
+750 NIWNLDLAY

-770 FLYRNQ
+770 ILYRNQ
-776 IYNNDDLSLISYTE
+776 IYSNDDQSLISYTE
-790 SLNNLFSKDIGHQFS
+790 SLDNLFGKDIGHQFS

-814 NRIKKKKI
+814 NRFRKKRI

>member
-1 LKLINVKFKS
+1 MNIRFYIIIALLIFANF
-11 LRLNYFY
+11 NG
-18 KILFLLLTTFSSFSQ
+18 FSQ
-33 ERKNAVAK
+33 ERKNAIAN
-41 RVSIAPVIDGILDDK
+41 RITEAPVIDGILN
-56 VWDNAESNTD
+56 DNAWDSAETNTD
-66 FYMLRPSNVGPARD
+66 FYMLRPSNVGPARS
-80 SHPTY
+80 SHPTTV
-85 IKILYDDDAVY
+85 KIIYDDEAVY
-96 FAASMLDS
+96 FAASMLDP
-104 DSDNIASEISQRDDF
+104 DGKNIASEISQRDEF
-119 YETKTDFIGISLN
+119 YEKKTDFIGISLN
-132 PYDDDVNFLSFI
+132 PYNDDINFLSFI

-153 MKSVRDYEEGDS
+153 MKSVRDYDEGDS
-165 NFDAVFDAKIS
+165 NFDAVFDAKVS

-188 PYSALRFPKKN
+188 PYSALRFPKKE
-199 IQSWGLNFYRRVFN
+199 IQTWGLNFYRRIFN

-220 NYVDRSVGTYS
+220 NYVDRSVGSYS
-231 EYLGVLSGIENIDPP
+231 EYLGTLNGIQNIDPP

-256 LNSELYKGNTG
+256 VNSELYKGNTG

-328 KGDVFYSRRIGGE
+328 QGDVFYSRRIGGD
-341 LDVDPEDFLEANEVV
+341 LDVDPEDYLQENESV

-377 KLGVGFFNAITKKTT
+377 KLGIGFFNAITKKTS
-392 AILQDSI
+392 AILQDTI
-399 TQNEREVT
+399 TQNQREVT

-412 NYNIIVLDQQLKNN
+412 NYNIVVLDQQLKNN

-454 RTRKNNYRIEG
+454 RTKKNNYRIEG
-465 SVLRSDI
+465 SILRSDV

-483 TTFKLNKT
+483 TTFKINKT
-491 KGNFRWMTGVWTTD
+491 KGNFRWMTGIWTTD
-505 ENYNQDDMGISRWY
+505 EKYNQDDMGISRWY

-526 NVSYEIFNP
+526 NISYEIFNP
-535 TKYFNQLEFK
+535 TKYFNQFEFE

-568 FFETKKLFKNRLEI
+568 FFETKKLFKNNFELE
-582 NLRTLNKDFFE
+582 LRTLNKDFFE
-593 PRVDGLYVLKPKEMS
+593 PRVDGLFVLKPKELS
-608 VRYDLDSDN
+608 FRYDLDSDN

-624 IELNAKK
+624 IEFNTTK
-631 SIDEFYQ
+631 SIDEFYD
-638 ENNKKLGL
+638 EENKKIGFSAGL
-646 ALRVSY
+646 NY
-652 KVSERLNTSF
+652 KISERLNTSL
-662 GAGISKEDDDFGY
+662 GIGVSKEDDDLGY
-675 AGSNEGEVIIGIRD
+675 AGNEGTEVIIGIRD
-689 VKVNQAMIEM
+689 VKINQAVFDMV
-699 NYNFDPY
+699 YNIDSY
-706 KVLALEIRNY
+706 KEIALEFRNY
-716 WSSVNYKNYL
+716 WSSVNYKRYYI
-726 TLQENGIG
+726 LQENGIG
-734 ELINDYP
+734 NPIVNFP
-741 FDGDPNTNF
+741 FDGNPNTNF
-750 NIWNLDLSY
+750 NVWNLDLSY

-770 FLYRNQ
+770 ILYRNQ
-776 IYNNDDLSLISYTE
+776 IYSDDDQSLISYTE
-790 SLNNLFSKDIGHQFS
+790 SLDNLFGKDIGHQFS

-814 NRIKKKKI
+814 NRFKKKRF

>member
-1 LKLINVKFKS
+1 MNIRFFIIIALFICANFNV
-11 LRLNYFY
+11 
-18 KILFLLLTTFSSFSQ
+18 FSQ
-33 ERKNAVAK
+33 ERKNAVAN
-41 RVSIAPVIDGILDDK
+41 RVTEAPVIDGILN
-56 VWDNAESNTD
+56 DNAWVAAETNTD
-66 FYMLRPSNVGPARD
+66 FYMLRPSNVGPARS
-80 SHPTY
+80 SHPTTV
-85 IKILYDDDAVY
+85 KIIYDDEAVY
-96 FAASMLDS
+96 FAASMLDP
-104 DSDNIASEISQRDDF
+104 DGKNIASEISQRDEF
-119 YETKTDFIGISLN
+119 YEKKTDFIGVSLN
-132 PYDDDVNFLSFI
+132 PYNDDINFLSFI

-153 MKSVRDYEEGDS
+153 MKSVRDYDEGDS
-165 NFDAVFDAKIS
+165 NFDAVFDAKVS

-188 PYSALRFPKKN
+188 PYSALRFPKKE
-199 IQSWGLNFYRRVFN
+199 IQTWGLNFYRRIFN

-220 NYVDRSVGTYS
+220 NYVDRSVGSYS
-231 EYLGVLSGIENIDPP
+231 EYLGTLSGIKKIDPP

-256 LNSELYKGNTG
+256 VNSELYKGNTG

-328 KGDVFYSRRIGGE
+328 RAGVFYSRRIGGD
-341 LDVDPEDFLEANEVV
+341 LDVDPEDYLQENESV

-377 KLGVGFFNAITKKTT
+377 KLGIGFFNAITKKTT

-399 TQNEREVT
+399 TQNQREVT

-412 NYNIIVLDQQLKNN
+412 NYNIVVLDQQLKNN

-454 RTRKNNYRIEG
+454 RTKKNNYRIEG
-465 SVLRSDI
+465 SILRSDI

-483 TTFKLNKT
+483 TTFKINKT

-526 NVSYEIFNP
+526 NISYEIFNP
-535 TKYFNQLEFK
+535 TKYFNQFEFK

-568 FFETKKLFKNRLEI
+568 FFETNKLFKNRLELE
-582 NLRTLNKDFFE
+582 LRTLNKDFFE
-593 PRVDGLYVLKPKEMS
+593 PRVDGLFVLKPKEFS
-608 VRYDLDSDN
+608 LRYDLDSDN

-624 IELNAKK
+624 VELNTTK
-631 SIDEFYQ
+631 SIDEFYGE
-638 ENNKKLGL
+638 ENNKIGFAAGL
-646 ALRVSY
+646 NY
-652 KVSERLNTSF
+652 KISERLNTSI
-662 GAGISKEDDDFGY
+662 GVGVSKEDDDLGY
-675 AGSNEGEVIIGIRD
+675 AGNEGSEVIIGIRD
-689 VKVNQAMIEM
+689 VKINQAVFDMV
-699 NYNFDPY
+699 YNIDSY
-706 KVLALEIRNY
+706 KEIALEFRNY
-716 WSSVNYKNYL
+716 WSSVNYKRYYN
-726 TLQENGIG
+726 LQDNGIG
-734 ELINDYP
+734 NPIVNYP
-741 FDGDPNTNF
+741 FNENPNANF

-770 FLYRNQ
+770 ILYRNQ
-776 IYNNDDLSLISYTE
+776 IYSNDDQSLISYTE
-790 SLNNLFSKDIGHQFS
+790 SLDNLFGKDIGHQFS

-814 NRIKKKKI
+814 NRFKKKRI

>member
-1 LKLINVKFKS
+1 MEFRIMNIRFFIIIALFICANFNV
-11 LRLNYFY
+11 
-18 KILFLLLTTFSSFSQ
+18 FSQ
-33 ERKNAVAK
+33 ERKNAVAN
-41 RVSIAPVIDGILDDK
+41 RVTEAPVIDGILN
-56 VWDNAESNTD
+56 DNAWVAAETNTD
-66 FYMLRPSNVGPARD
+66 FYMLRPSNVGPARS
-80 SHPTY
+80 SHPTTV
-85 IKILYDDDAVY
+85 KIIYDDEAVY
-96 FAASMLDS
+96 FAASMLDP
-104 DSDNIASEISQRDDF
+104 DGKNIASEISQRDEF
-119 YETKTDFIGISLN
+119 YEKKTDFIGISLN
-132 PYDDDVNFLSFI
+132 PYNDDINFLSFI

-153 MKSVRDYEEGDS
+153 MKSVRDYDEGDS
-165 NFDAVFDAKIS
+165 NFDAVFDAKVS

-188 PYSALRFPKKN
+188 PYSALRFPKKE
-199 IQSWGLNFYRRVFN
+199 IQTWGLNFYRRIFN

-220 NYVDRSVGTYS
+220 NYVDRSVGSYS
-231 EYLGVLSGIENIDPP
+231 EYLGTLNGIQNIDPP

-256 LNSELYKGNTG
+256 VNSELYKGNTG

-328 KGDVFYSRRIGGE
+328 RAGVFYSRRIGGD
-341 LDVDPEDFLEANEVV
+341 LDVDPEDYLQENESV

-377 KLGVGFFNAITKKTT
+377 KLGIGFFNAITKKTT

-399 TQNEREVT
+399 TQNQREVT

-412 NYNIIVLDQQLKNN
+412 NYNIVVLDQQLKNN

-454 RTRKNNYRIEG
+454 RTKKNNYRIEG
-465 SVLRSDI
+465 SILRSDI

-483 TTFKLNKT
+483 TTFKINKT

-526 NVSYEIFNP
+526 NISYEIFNP
-535 TKYFNQLEFK
+535 TKYFNQFEFK

-568 FFETKKLFKNRLEI
+568 FFETNKLFKNRLELE
-582 NLRTLNKDFFE
+582 LRTLNKDFFE
-593 PRVDGLYVLKPKEMS
+593 PRVDGLFVLKPKEFS
-608 VRYDLDSDN
+608 LRYDLDSDN
-617 TKDFVYA
+617 TKDFVYGF
-624 IELNAKK
+624 ELNTTK
-631 SIDEFYQ
+631 SIDEFYGE
-638 ENNKKLGL
+638 ENNKIGFAAGL
-646 ALRVSY
+646 NY
-652 KVSERLNTSF
+652 KISERLNTSI
-662 GAGISKEDDDFGY
+662 GVGVSKEDDDLGY
-675 AGSNEGEVIIGIRD
+675 AGNEGSEVIIGIRD
-689 VKVNQAMIEM
+689 VKINQAVFDMV
-699 NYNFDPY
+699 YNIDSY
-706 KVLALEIRNY
+706 KEIALEFRNY
-716 WSSVNYKNYL
+716 WSSVNYKRYYN
-726 TLQENGIG
+726 LQDNGIG
-734 ELINDYP
+734 NPIVNYP
-741 FDGDPNTNF
+741 FNENPNANF

-770 FLYRNQ
+770 ILYRNQ
-776 IYNNDDLSLISYTE
+776 IYSNDDQSLISYTE
-790 SLNNLFSKDIGHQFS
+790 SLDNLFGKDIGHQFS

-814 NRIKKKKI
+814 NRLKKKRI

>member
-1 LKLINVKFKS
+1 MNIRF
-11 LRLNYFY
+11 F
-18 KILFLLLTTFSSFSQ
+18 IIIALFICANFNAFSQ
-33 ERKNAVAK
+33 ERKNAVAN
-41 RVSIAPVIDGILDDK
+41 RVTEAPVIDGILNDK
-56 VWDNAESNTD
+56 AWVAAETNTD
-66 FYMLRPSNVGPARD
+66 FYMLRPSNVGPARS
-80 SHPTY
+80 SHPTTV
-85 IKILYDDDAVY
+85 KIIYDDEAVY
-96 FAASMLDS
+96 FAASMLDP
-104 DSDNIASEISQRDDF
+104 DGKNIASEISQRDEF
-119 YETKTDFIGISLN
+119 YEKKTDFIGISLN
-132 PYDDDVNFLSFI
+132 PYNDDINFLSFI

-153 MKSVRDYEEGDS
+153 MKSVGDYDEGDS
-165 NFDAVFDAKIS
+165 NFDAVFDARVS

-188 PYSALRFPKKN
+188 PYSALRFPKKE
-199 IQSWGLNFYRRVFN
+199 IQTWGLNFYRRIFN

-220 NYVDRSVGTYS
+220 NYVDRSVGSYS
-231 EYLGVLSGIENIDPP
+231 EYLGTLNGIQNIDPP

-256 LNSELYKGNTG
+256 VNSELYKGNTG

-328 KGDVFYSRRIGGE
+328 RAGVFYSRRIGGD
-341 LDVDPEDFLEANEVV
+341 LDVDPEDYLQENESV

-377 KLGVGFFNAITKKTT
+377 KLGIGFFNAITKKTT

-399 TQNEREVT
+399 TQNQREVT

-412 NYNIIVLDQQLKNN
+412 NYNIVVLDQQLKNN

-454 RTRKNNYRIEG
+454 RTKKNNYRIEG
-465 SVLRSDI
+465 SILRSDI

-483 TTFKLNKT
+483 TTFKINKT

-526 NVSYEIFNP
+526 NISYEIFNP
-535 TKYFNQLEFK
+535 TEYFNQFEFK

-555 PSIKRNNNYEAEL
+555 PSVKRNNNYEAEL
-568 FFETKKLFKNRLEI
+568 FFETNKLFKNRLELE
-582 NLRTLNKDFFE
+582 LRTLNKDFFE
-593 PRVDGLYVLKPKEMS
+593 PRVDGLFVLKPKEFNLN
-608 VRYDLDSDN
+608 YELDSDN
-617 TKDFVYA
+617 TKDFVYG
-624 IELNAKK
+624 IELNTTK
-631 SIDEFYQ
+631 SIDEFYG
-638 ENNKKLGL
+638 EENKKIGL
-646 ALRVSY
+646 AAGLYY
-652 KVSERLNTSF
+652 KISERLNTSV
-662 GAGISKEDDDFGY
+662 GIGISKEDDDLGY
-675 AGSNEGEVIIGIRD
+675 AGNEGTEVIIGIRD
-689 VKVNQAMIEM
+689 VKINQAVFDLV
-699 NYNFDPY
+699 YNIDSY
-706 KVLALEIRNY
+706 KEIALEFRNY
-716 WSSVNYKNYL
+716 WSSVNYKRYYN
-726 TLQENGIG
+726 LQENGIG
-734 ELINDYP
+734 NPIVNFP
-741 FDGDPNTNF
+741 FDGNPNANF

-770 FLYRNQ
+770 ILYRNQ
-776 IYNNDDLSLISYTE
+776 IYSNDDQSLISYTE
-790 SLNNLFSKDIGHQFS
+790 SLDNLFGKDIGHQFS

-814 NRIKKKKI
+814 NRFKKKRI